1 MATCKISEFAAIGQ
15 SAGKDI
21 QIPFEPAIAHQSV
34 TYTTATASS
43 AFNDKTRFVKLY
55 PSADCYVRFSTAG
68 SAATTAYEFLKG
80 TTDHWRAVGEGQS
93 FKVSIYDG
101 SS

>member
-1 MATCKISEFAAIGQ
+1 MATMKITEFRAVAMNGQ
-15 SAGKDI
+15 VPIA
-21 QIPFEPAIAHQSV
+21 QEPALAHQSV

-43 AFNDKTRFVKLY
+43 AFDKNTTYVKLY

-68 SAATTAYEFLKG
+68 SAATTSYEFLKG
-80 TTDHWRAVGEGQS
+80 TTDHWRGVPEGDDY
-93 FKVSIYDG
+93 KVSVYDG